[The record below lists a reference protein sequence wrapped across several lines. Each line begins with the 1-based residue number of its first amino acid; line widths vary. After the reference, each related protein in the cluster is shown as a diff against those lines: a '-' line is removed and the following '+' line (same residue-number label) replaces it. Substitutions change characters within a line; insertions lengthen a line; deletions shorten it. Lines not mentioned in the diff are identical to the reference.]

1 MRAIDPDRP
10 DRMDNIFCIQGEGS
24 SVKSLARC
32 NVTYLFP
39 RGDQLLFTRSSVN
52 GAVGTPTD
60 PGFRICG
67 IYDGVSLYL
76 RYIIPDDLKGHTHHL
91 ILTERT

>member
-1 MRAIDPDRP
+1 
-10 DRMDNIFCIQGEGS
+10 MDDVFCIQGKGRG
-24 SVKSLARC
+24 VNSLTGC
-32 NVTYLFP
+32 NISDLFP
-39 RGDQLLFTRSSVN
+39 RGDQLLFARSGVN

-76 RYIIPDDLKGHTHHL
+76 RYIISDDLKGHTHHL
-91 ILTERT
+91 ALIERT